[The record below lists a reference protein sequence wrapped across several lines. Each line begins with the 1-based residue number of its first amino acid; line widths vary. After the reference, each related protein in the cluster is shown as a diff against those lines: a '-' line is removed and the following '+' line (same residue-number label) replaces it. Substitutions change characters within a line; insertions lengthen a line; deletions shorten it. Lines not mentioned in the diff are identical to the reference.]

1 MTTKQCRRDEQKLQ
15 ELAAQV
21 EALRTPE
28 TAPYVE
34 QTLQRIREWTEGQLR
49 ARFTQIR
56 DATLEAALRGNPKY
70 REINMSIVAAY
81 DCVVAFLSGRGLRLH
96 AYANKVT
103 GKTELVYRGKTSDGR
118 TLCTLEI
125 AIEANRNIEEGDLFS
140 PDYWAMA
147 SIDNDNCWIM
157 AICELCG
164 DEFRPTDGYYE
175 DGHEPTYSYCAECC
189 HW

>member
-1 MTTKQCRRDEQKLQ
+1 MTTKQRVRDEAKMQ

-49 ARFTQIR
+49 ARFKQIR

-70 REINMSIVAAY
+70 REINMQIVCVY
-81 DCVVAFLSGRGLRLH
+81 DCVVAFLSGYEMRLVI
-96 AYANKVT
+96 Y
-103 GKTELVYRGKTSDGR
+103 GSELIYRGECEDGI
-118 TLCTLEI
+118 LYVSLDL
-125 AIEANRNIEEGDLFS
+125 IENDGNVPAHDLFS
-140 PDYWAMA
+140 TAFWLHAL
-147 SIDNDNCWIM
+147 NGELVWI
-157 AICELCG
+157 AATCEACG
-164 DEFRPTDGYYE
+164 DEFRPSDGYVE
-175 DGHEPTYSYCAECC
+175 TEHEPTYSYCANCC